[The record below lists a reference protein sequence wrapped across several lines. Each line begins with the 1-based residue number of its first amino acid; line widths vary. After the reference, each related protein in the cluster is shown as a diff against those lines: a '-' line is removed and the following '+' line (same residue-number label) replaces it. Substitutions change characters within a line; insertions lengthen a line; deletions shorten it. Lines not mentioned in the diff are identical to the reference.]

1 MAIQIGGS
9 TIIDN
14 SRNVVDAVAIG
25 GTSLNVSAASTIGN
39 ILFSPI
45 VGGGATIGSGD
56 NAGIVTYYGDGQ
68 YLENVSS
75 GTGGGIGSAISYP
88 DGTSSPFSYINP
100 SVNVTQDLNMDST
113 NAGVNTAWVVVVEP
127 DLIVDAGIAVTVGGD
142 RKLVI
147 DVLNIRQ
154 FE

>member
-14 SRNVVDAVAIG
+14 SRNIVDAVAIG
-25 GTSLNVSAASTIGN
+25 GTSLNVSAASTIN
-39 ILFSPI
+39 NVQFIPA
-45 VGGGATIGSGD
+45 VGGGATVGATS
-56 NAGIVTYYGDGQ
+56 GIVTYYGDGSE
-68 YLENVSS
+68 LTNVS
-75 GTGGGIGSAISYP
+75 GTGGGIGSAINYP
-88 DGTSSPFSYINP
+88 SGDTSPFSYINP
-100 SVNVTQDLNMDST
+100 SVTVTQDLTMDST

-127 DLIVDAGIAVTVGGD
+127 DLIIESGIGVTVGGD

-147 DVLNIRQ
+147 DVLNITQ

>member
-1 MAIQIGGS
+1 
-9 TIIDN
+9 
-14 SRNVVDAVAIG
+14 
-25 GTSLNVSAASTIGN
+25 
-39 ILFSPI
+39 
-45 VGGGATIGSGD
+45 
-56 NAGIVTYYGDGQ
+56 
-68 YLENVSS
+68 
-75 GTGGGIGSAISYP
+75 
-88 DGTSSPFSYINP
+88 
-100 SVNVTQDLNMDST
+100 LNMDST